1 MELPSLISPKCETI
15 YYDSSPYGIFKYEY
29 KDFYILMTTAYKGTK
44 NPELEYYIQLVNKKY
59 NGQIRLYEWLD
70 LDCVNFQYKQ
80 ELLSSEQAED
90 IKKESIETEVEN
102 SSLEKEINEESENEY
117 GLSAEVYEA
126 VMNTYDHVKVFM
138 NTGEEQSFNS
148 TELQTIV
155 DNYDDISKSDL
166 FEKPIDIT
174 DFYSKEYGNMK
185 VFGYDGGV
193 SLYWALDSDVTIVD
207 VEE

>member
-1 MELPSLISPKCETI
+1 M
-15 YYDSSPYGIFKYEY
+15 
-29 KDFYILMTTAYKGTK
+29 
-44 NPELEYYIQLVNKKY
+44 
-59 NGQIRLYEWLD
+59 
-70 LDCVNFQYKQ
+70 
-80 ELLSSEQAED
+80 
-90 IKKESIETEVEN
+90 
-102 SSLEKEINEESENEY
+102 
-117 GLSAEVYEA
+117 SAEVYEA

-138 NTGEEQSFNS
+138 NTGEEQSFDS

-166 FEKPIDIT
+166 FEKPIEIT

-193 SLYWALDSDVTIVD
+193 SLYWALDSEVTIVD